1 MTTRTN
7 IQASPTSPPLLGG
20 LGISLGR
27 LVNRWIASM
36 IARSERQAARVAL
49 RQLDDRE
56 LKDIGVYRHQI
67 DDACNVIAR
76 ERMRLQRRRQ
86 SGAQ

>member
-7 IQASPTSPPLLGG
+7 IQPSPTSPPLLGG
-20 LGISLGR
+20 LGIFLGR

>member
-7 IQASPTSPPLLGG
+7 IQTSPISPPLLGG
-20 LGISLGR
+20 LGIALGR

-49 RQLDDRE
+49 RQFDDRE

-67 DDACNVIAR
+67 DDACNIIAR
-76 ERMRLQRRRQ
+76 ERMELQRRRQ
-86 SGAQ
+86 AGA